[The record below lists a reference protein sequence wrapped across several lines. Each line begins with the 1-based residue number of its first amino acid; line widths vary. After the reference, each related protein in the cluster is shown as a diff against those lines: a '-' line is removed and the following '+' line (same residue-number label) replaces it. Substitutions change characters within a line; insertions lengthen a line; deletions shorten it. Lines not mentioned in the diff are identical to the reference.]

1 MKKRL
6 LTACIFIFFCLGGF
20 SQTWEAADY
29 LRNKYLN
36 EGRPDSAI
44 YYADEAIAMLRG
56 SSGEKN
62 ILYASMLH
70 KMAVTYYLTGSYKKA
85 KYFILQEVSLREVLK
100 KTNNPDYLNCLA
112 AAALICRKSGDY
124 EEALVQISKAEKRAA
139 QILDSDSPGYADIM
153 MAYAGVSHDFGCAL
167 NDMVYLKQ
175 EERYL
180 KKAEAIYR
188 KHGSDLTS
196 DLIINITNLAALNNN
211 IGNSPQ
217 AELYFL
223 EAIELC
229 KKEFGA
235 DSPDYA
241 SALNNLGVLY
251 YNTAIYKQAER
262 LFVEAVSIY
271 KKQSARYTANT
282 AVCLNNLGA
291 LFYEMGNYKVA
302 EEHIRQA
309 QALMEKSLLSENP
322 DYSVILNN
330 IASIT
335 ISEEYYA
342 SPENKK
348 QELILSAGNTLIKAD
363 SIFRLNCKKPHPYYQ
378 SIYNNLAIWYNLSG
392 NRKKSGQMV
401 DEMAYE
407 SNMSMRVVALM
418 KKMGFSQKLPAE
430 EENFN
435 GHEPVIIPVNVNLLD
450 EIIASNMQMKS
461 QADGDAFTN
470 ALLRMILGK
479 ATNIRKAVGPYHPA
493 YSEVLKSLIV
503 SYASFDDVKTEEELT
518 LEYMNVINH
527 KTLQDFSFL
536 SESEKEMYYQTRL
549 PDMNSFTSYSLT
561 RKRTNPLIT
570 RHTYNNILL
579 NKGLMLKSS
588 TAMRLAI
595 LNSNNP
601 ELLKSYDDWISLQKE
616 ISDLYSTPVELRTKD
631 VTALENKAKDL
642 ERSLVERSQDF
653 SDYRKGMQI
662 TWEDV
667 KKNLNADEAAIEFTD
682 FRKKER
688 DGGDAV
694 IYCALILRNN
704 SDYPEM
710 VKLCEESQLKEL
722 INPAGVNNASEI
734 NSLYGTRTENEERL
748 YKLLWEPIEKYLAGA
763 SKVYLS
769 PSGLLYKISFP
780 AISNGKDAYLCDAY
794 QIQVKGSTGNLASQ
808 TLFSKET
815 APDALVFGGI
825 KYSES
830 NSGTEVWSYLSGTRD
845 EGDAVNGILEKSQIK
860 VSYLTEDKATETFFK
875 QNAGNYNILHLAT
888 HGFFFDD
895 PNKVRFDEKKEDIE
909 YGDIA
914 FRGSSRAYGVVS
926 FVNNENPLMRSGLVL
941 AGANDV
947 WVNTEQGKTDDGV
960 LTAQEVTQIDM
971 RKNDLVVLSACET
984 GLGDIKGTEGVYGLQ
999 RALKMAGVKYIIM
1012 SLWEIPDRETVEFMD
1027 HFYNNLLGTKDIR
1040 TAFYKAQTQMRLK
1053 YDPYFWGAFVLMQ

>member
-1 MKKRL
+1 
-6 LTACIFIFFCLGGF
+6 
-20 SQTWEAADY
+20 
-29 LRNKYLN
+29 
-36 EGRPDSAI
+36 
-44 YYADEAIAMLRG
+44 
-56 SSGEKN
+56 
-62 ILYASMLH
+62 
-70 KMAVTYYLTGSYKKA
+70 
-85 KYFILQEVSLREVLK
+85 
-100 KTNNPDYLNCLA
+100 
-112 AAALICRKSGDY
+112 
-124 EEALVQISKAEKRAA
+124 
-139 QILDSDSPGYADIM
+139 
-153 MAYAGVSHDFGCAL
+153 
-167 NDMVYLKQ
+167 
-175 EERYL
+175 
-180 KKAEAIYR
+180 
-188 KHGSDLTS
+188 
-196 DLIINITNLAALNNN
+196 
-211 IGNSPQ
+211 
-217 AELYFL
+217 
-223 EAIELC
+223 
-229 KKEFGA
+229 
-235 DSPDYA
+235 
-241 SALNNLGVLY
+241 
-251 YNTAIYKQAER
+251 
-262 LFVEAVSIY
+262 
-271 KKQSARYTANT
+271 
-282 AVCLNNLGA
+282 
-291 LFYEMGNYKVA
+291 
-302 EEHIRQA
+302 
-309 QALMEKSLLSENP
+309 
-322 DYSVILNN
+322 
-330 IASIT
+330 
-335 ISEEYYA
+335 
-342 SPENKK
+342 
-348 QELILSAGNTLIKAD
+348 
-363 SIFRLNCKKPHPYYQ
+363 
-378 SIYNNLAIWYNLSG
+378 
-392 NRKKSGQMV
+392 
-401 DEMAYE
+401 
-407 SNMSMRVVALM
+407 
-418 KKMGFSQKLPAE
+418 
-430 EENFN
+430 
-435 GHEPVIIPVNVNLLD
+435 
-450 EIIASNMQMKS
+450 
-461 QADGDAFTN
+461 
-470 ALLRMILGK
+470 
-479 ATNIRKAVGPYHPA
+479 
-493 YSEVLKSLIV
+493 
-503 SYASFDDVKTEEELT
+503 
-518 LEYMNVINH
+518 
-527 KTLQDFSFL
+527 
-536 SESEKEMYYQTRL
+536 
-549 PDMNSFTSYSLT
+549 
-561 RKRTNPLIT
+561 
-570 RHTYNNILL
+570 
-579 NKGLMLKSS
+579 MLKSS

-631 VTALENKAKDL
+631 VTALENKAKEL

-704 SDYPEM
+704 SEYPEM

-722 INPAGVNNASEI
+722 IDPAGMNNASEI
-734 NSLYGTRTENEERL
+734 NSLYGTRTEKEERL
-748 YKLLWEPIEKYLAGA
+748 YKLLWEPLEKYLAGA
-763 SKVYLS
+763 GKVYLS

-794 QIQVKGSTGNLASQ
+794 QIQVKGSTGNLATQ